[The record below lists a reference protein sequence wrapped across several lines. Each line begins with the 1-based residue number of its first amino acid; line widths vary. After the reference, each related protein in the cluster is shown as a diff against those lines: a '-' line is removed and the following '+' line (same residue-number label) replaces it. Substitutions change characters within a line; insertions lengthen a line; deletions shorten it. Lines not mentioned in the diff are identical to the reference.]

1 MSLYI
6 TKLWYGTVFLI
17 VKTLLGENFTWTIIG
32 GNAPIA
38 GKKLSFSAVSLAKY
52 LMNIAGI
59 A

>member
-6 TKLWYGTVFLI
+6 TELWDGTVFLI
-17 VKTLLGENFTWTIIG
+17 VKTLLGENLAW
-32 GNAPIA
+32 IA
-38 GKKLSFSAVSLAKY
+38 GKKLSFSAVSFAKY